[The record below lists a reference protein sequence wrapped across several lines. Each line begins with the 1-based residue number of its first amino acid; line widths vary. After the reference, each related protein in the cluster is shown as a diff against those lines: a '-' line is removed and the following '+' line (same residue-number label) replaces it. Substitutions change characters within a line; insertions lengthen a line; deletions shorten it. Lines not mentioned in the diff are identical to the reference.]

1 MNLPRHVE
9 DIVAWIGR
17 EARRIWPSSDF
28 RAFELPTARAV
39 AFELRVRMAD
49 HQIVQAE
56 ITVSD
61 EELYVSR
68 ASRDAMMK
76 VIEEQLF
83 HEIEE
88 RIYYASMP
96 FSKSNYRAF
105 EHRVSRQSMSENW
118 WESPTQKI
126 DAPYQSL
133 KQEVAVEAKSDV
145 PRWFRKIDLD
155 D

>member
-1 MNLPRHVE
+1 
-9 DIVAWIGR
+9 
-17 EARRIWPSSDF
+17 
-28 RAFELPTARAV
+28 
-39 AFELRVRMAD
+39 MAD